1 MWNGLKSH
9 RNTSLIIIL
18 YQSLWGLCVDLHS
31 HIGCC
36 LLELG
41 MGFLMFPDIHIREF
55 LSMPFNGLKN
65 KNVSCMDFLLKY
77 SAFDLKVGHCNV
89 LPIINL
95 IKPSVSY
102 CCILTVSGTLFL
114 FCK

>member
-1 MWNGLKSH
+1 MGLMCGFAL
-9 RNTSLIIIL
+9 TYWMLF
-18 YQSLWGLCVDLHS
+18 
-31 HIGCC
+31 IGTFISTV
-36 LLELG
+36 G
-41 MGFLMFPDIHIREF
+41 VLMFPDIHIREF

-77 SAFDLKVGHCNV
+77 SAFDLKGGHCNV